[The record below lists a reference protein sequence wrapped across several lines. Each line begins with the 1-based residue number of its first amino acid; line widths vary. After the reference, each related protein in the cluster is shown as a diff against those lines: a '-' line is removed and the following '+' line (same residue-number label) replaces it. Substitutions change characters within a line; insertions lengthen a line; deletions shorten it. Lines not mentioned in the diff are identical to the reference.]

1 MSVMRL
7 GYVHA
12 RVTDMDDAL
21 SHYCHTL
28 GMQKVAQADG
38 KVYLKA
44 WDEYDHHSVVL
55 EDGGVGL
62 VKLGYKVE
70 RADDIDTYERRAQH
84 FGAITERMSKGEN
97 LAISDGIRI
106 ILPSDHVI
114 ELYHE
119 AEQTGTA
126 TGVLNPDAWPRDLA
140 GVGVPRIDH
149 ALLTTEDPALVERFF
164 DEVLD
169 FRKAERWVED
179 LSDDADLMA
188 TWMFCSNTP
197 HDIAFI
203 KGPNGKL
210 HHFAFE
216 LGDWNDILKAGDLF
230 AMDDVSV
237 DMGPTR
243 HGITRGMTI
252 YFFDPSGNRNEVFAG
267 GYKTFPD
274 FPTIT
279 WTSDNIDRGVVYIA
293 REINERFTTVV
304 T

>member
-12 RVTDMDDAL
+12 RVTDMGDAL
-21 SHYCHTL
+21 SHYCDTL
-28 GMQKVAQADG
+28 GMHKVAQADG
-38 KVYLKA
+38 KTYLKA

-70 RADDIDTYERRAQH
+70 RAEDIETYEKRAQQ

-126 TGVLNPDAWPRDLA
+126 TGVLNPQAWPRDLV
-140 GVGVPRIDH
+140 GIGVPRIDH

-164 DEVLD
+164 NEVLD
-169 FRKAERWVED
+169 FKNAERWVTD

-188 TWMFCSNTP
+188 TWMFTSNTP

-216 LGDWNDILKAGDLF
+216 LGDWNEILKAGDYF

-279 WTSDNIDRGVVYIA
+279 WTSDNIDRGVVSIA